1 MIKSELTDRIS
12 VQNPHLYRRDC
23 ERIVNVILGEIVAA
37 MEHGDRVE
45 LRGFGSF
52 TVRKRS
58 ARDGRNP
65 RNGALVAI
73 IEKKLPHFKSGK
85 EMRVRLNQLPQG

>member
-1 MIKSELTDRIS
+1 
-12 VQNPHLYRRDC
+12 
-23 ERIVNVILGEIVAA
+23 

-45 LRGFGSF
+45 LRGFGTF

-65 RNGALVAI
+65 RNGALVAVT
-73 IEKKLPHFKSGK
+73 EKKLPHFKSGK
-85 EMRVRLNQLPQG
+85 EMRERLNQLPQG